1 MSGAYHVPNAESL
14 KKVGVDHLYHLGLD
28 TSMDLKRMFGDT
40 KVVCMGGAPGRMKK
54 LAELVRDKL
63 NIELPVGTELSP
75 IGKTDRFSLY
85 KVGPVISVSH
95 GMGQPS
101 ISILLHELAK
111 LMMYAEARD
120 FVFMRIGT
128 SGGIGV
134 PPGTVV
140 VTSEAVDGFLR
151 PQHDVVI
158 LGKTVSRPTHFDL
171 ALCQR
176 VVDAAG
182 DTSAVLGKTMAAD
195 DFYEGQGRLDG
206 AVCEYTDADKLAF
219 LRRAHELG
227 VRNIEMESC
236 VFAAIC
242 NKALIPGLVVC
253 CTLLDR
259 LNGDQVDATVEQ
271 LTSYQENAIRVAL
284 NFIHAKL
291 SQSDDVK

>member
-1 MSGAYHVPNAESL
+1 M
-14 KKVGVDHLYHLGLD
+14 
-28 TSMDLKRMFGDT
+28 
-40 KVVCMGGAPGRMKK
+40 
-54 LAELVRDKL
+54 
-63 NIELPVGTELSP
+63 
-75 IGKTDRFSLY
+75 
-85 KVGPVISVSH
+85 GPVISVSH

-120 FVFMRIGT
+120 FVFIRIGT
-128 SGGIGV
+128 SGGIGI
-134 PPGTVV
+134 PAGTVV

-158 LGKTVSRPTHFDL
+158 LGKIVSRPTTFDL

-176 VVDAAG
+176 VLDVAG
-182 DTSAVLGKTMAAD
+182 ETSATLGKTMAAD

-206 AVCEYTDADKLAF
+206 AVCEYSDDDKHAF
-219 LRRAHELG
+219 LRRAFELG

-242 NKALIPGLVVC
+242 NKANIPGLVIC

-271 LTSYQENAIRVAL
+271 LAGYQENAIKVAL
-284 NFIHAKL
+284 NFIQAKVL
-291 SQSDDVK
+291 RK